1 MPAVGETGG
10 VVVDDGY
17 GGSRVRK
24 PADIFYLWLSKV
36 CGFSGS
42 A

>member
-1 MPAVGETGG
+1 MSVVGETGG
-10 VVVDDGY
+10 VVVDDVY

-24 PADIFYLWLSKV
+24 PADIFDLWLSEV
-36 CGFSGS
+36 RGFSSS

>member
-1 MPAVGETGG
+1 MPAVDETEG

-24 PADIFYLWLSKV
+24 PADIFYLWLSEV
-36 CGFSGS
+36 RGFSGG